1 MLFGLI
7 QNLVAQSPWCPA
19 AYDYNQYYS
28 STNYLSALEQVR
40 VRSGNN
46 VLINKPADGWNYT
59 GSCGSEFVLVNS
71 PSNAINITAGN
82 TYTIDA
88 SASATYNYAG
98 NFGAYIDY
106 NNDKDFLDNGEFLGQ
121 WAYNVPGGNTVSQ
134 LYSRNFT
141 VPCNISPSATRLRVM
156 AQYYYTYSQATGCAT
171 CNSYRLYYGETAD
184 FSINLVLP
192 SSVNANFIAP
202 TEAWV
207 KTVVTF
213 INNNQVGYTQ
223 HAWDVNNDGSFEQRG
238 ITPDYKTT
246 SGATGTWTTPGT
258 KCVKLRSTN
267 CLGRDSIVK
276 CLTLKAPTATP
287 IIDFV
292 AERTTIEQYES
303 VKIFDL
309 SENGP
314 YEWTWDVYDST
325 TYATSDYYP
334 NLADG
339 DLYSDPWG
347 TGADEFSQNPE
358 KLLV

>member
-28 STNYLSALEQVR
+28 STNYISALEQVR

-156 AQYYYTYSQATGCAT
+156 
-171 CNSYRLYYGETAD
+171 
-184 FSINLVLP
+184 
-192 SSVNANFIAP
+192 
-202 TEAWV
+202 
-207 KTVVTF
+207 
-213 INNNQVGYTQ
+213 
-223 HAWDVNNDGSFEQRG
+223 
-238 ITPDYKTT
+238 
-246 SGATGTWTTPGT
+246 
-258 KCVKLRSTN
+258 
-267 CLGRDSIVK
+267 
-276 CLTLKAPTATP
+276 
-287 IIDFV
+287 
-292 AERTTIEQYES
+292 TTILLY
-303 VKIFDL
+303 IFL
-309 SENGP
+309 
-314 YEWTWDVYDST
+314 
-325 TYATSDYYP
+325 
-334 NLADG
+334 
-339 DLYSDPWG
+339 
-347 TGADEFSQNPE
+347 
-358 KLLV
+358 KLLVVLLVPVIKCIMVRLLTLVSTLYYLQV